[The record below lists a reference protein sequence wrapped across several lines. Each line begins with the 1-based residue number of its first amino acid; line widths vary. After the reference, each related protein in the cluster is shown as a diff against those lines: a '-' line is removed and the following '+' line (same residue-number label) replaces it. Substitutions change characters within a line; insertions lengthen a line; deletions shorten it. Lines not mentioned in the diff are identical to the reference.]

1 MTPPSPLAEM
11 LPALGERMRDVVAIA
26 HDAGAVILEVYQR
39 SDRPGVSYKADHS
52 PLTEADVRSH
62 EVIDAALAQRFP
74 GIPIVSEEGDA
85 STVPDE
91 TVCWVV
97 DPLDGTKEFVKRT
110 GEFTVNIAL
119 VHGGV
124 PVLGVVHAPVSGQTW
139 YTAPDGAWAMGP
151 TGATRLQTRTP
162 APATAL
168 RVVASRDHAGPLVQ
182 AMLQRL
188 PDAQTLSV
196 GSSLK
201 FCLVADGRAD
211 LYFRDGPTMPW
222 DTAAAHAVLRA
233 AGGEVYTLTGAPL
246 RYPSLRTLN
255 PMFVAVGDPAYAWQA
270 VVADAPLTP

>member
-1 MTPPSPLAEM
+1 MTQPPSAEIFH
-11 LPALGERMRDVVAIA
+11 ALGERVGEVVAIA
-26 HDAGAVILEVYQR
+26 HDAGAAVLEVYQR
-39 SDRPGVSYKADHS
+39 HDLSGVSYKADHS
-52 PLTEADVRSH
+52 PLTEADIRSH
-62 EVIDAALAQRFP
+62 EVIATALAHRFP
-74 GIPIVSEEGDA
+74 GVPVVSEEGA
-85 STVPDE
+85 PATALDE

-119 VHGGV
+119 VHRGE
-124 PVLGVVHAPVSGQTW
+124 PVLGVVHAPVSGHTW
-139 YTAPDGAWAMGP
+139 YTASDGAWVIGP
-151 TGATRLQTRTP
+151 TGTTKLETRTP
-162 APATAL
+162 APTAAL

-201 FCLVADGRAD
+201 FCLVAEGRAD

-233 AGGEVYTLTGAPL
+233 AGGEVYALTGEPL

-255 PMFVAVGDPAYAWQA
+255 PMFVAVGDPTFPWQA
-270 VVADAPLTP
+270 AVTNSSITP